1 MWWCGR
7 LLVMVERLGWC
18 LKDYSSVLSTKIFLS
33 ERTGILANQPAWA
46 QKFPRKL
53 MNEEKS

>member
-1 MWWCGR
+1 M
-7 LLVMVERLGWC
+7 MVERLGWC
-18 LKDYSSVLSTKIFLS
+18 LKDYSSVLSTKRFLS